1 MGGSEETFGLLLDW
15 KSSTPHST
23 YNIYPP
29 DILFTSQIK
38 LDVDLFIL
46 ACLKHSSKAFILSEN
61 EVPDL
66 RTPNIVGFEKELE
79 IESFQLLFQ
88 MLNVYVVKKLE
99 REF

>member
-1 MGGSEETFGLLLDW
+1 MLIFSFLLAW
-15 KSSTPHST
+15 NTPQRHS
-23 YNIYPP
+23 Y
-29 DILFTSQIK
+29 LR
-38 LDVDLFIL
+38 
-46 ACLKHSSKAFILSEN
+46 SEN